1 MKFKVGDKVTY
12 KGEKCFITHLD
23 QDDNEMPY
31 LLEKINGEEF
41 DNESIEY
48 WVGEYEIELT
58 TPEYKTGDK
67 VLVRD
72 YVISEWTERVFVCEY
87 NGMYWCIFG
96 DEGRFG
102 SCETNEPLNAW
113 KQIKPLEDKLDIALT
128 CTVNGEEVPLSDISE
143 ETLLAI
149 RNKSK

>member
-1 MKFKVGDKVTY
+1 MKFKKGDKVTFR
-12 KGEKCFITHLD
+12 GEKCFITVLD

-31 LLEKINGEEF
+31 LLQKINGEEF

-48 WVGEYEIELT
+48 WVGESEIKLT
-58 TPEYKTGDK
+58 APEYKTGDK

-72 YVISEWTERVFVCEY
+72 FESNEWVERVFLYEY
-87 NGMYWCIFG
+87 NGKYYCMNYVDGKEMKAILKNLPVIW
-96 DEGRFG
+96 R
-102 SCETNEPLNAW
+102 
-113 KQIKPLEDKLDIALT
+113 QIKPLEEKLDIALT